1 MSGIISLAMKKGLL
15 REHLQYL
22 RMEYKQRMDLA
33 TTFLMENL
41 PKKFHFEAPH
51 GGYFIWIQ
59 GPENFIGE
67 DFAKKASENGVE
79 VLPGQR
85 AAGNR
90 LEPKKNRNA
99 IRLSIAYYERDN
111 LLEGCRR
118 LCHVLSMNH

>member
-1 MSGIISLAMKKGLL
+1 MSGIISIAMKKGLL

-22 RMEYKQRMDLA
+22 RTEYKQRMHLA
-33 TTFLMENL
+33 TEFLTKNL
-41 PKKFHFEAPH
+41 PNKFHFEVPQ

-59 GPENFIGE
+59 GPEDFDGS

-90 LEPKKNRNA
+90 LDPGKNQNA
-99 IRLSIAYYERDN
+99 IRLSIAYYKCDS

-118 LCHVLSMNH
+118 LCHVLNH